1 RAPVAIATA
10 IGDLCARG
18 ADVIVLARGGGSFED
33 LLPFSDERVVRAV
46 AGCSVPVVSA
56 VGHEQDTPLCDL
68 AADVRAST
76 PTAAA
81 RLVVPDLQELRRGLA
96 GLREALHRG
105 AGRAAERHAHRLA
118 VAHERLTR
126 APLLAVER
134 RRARLDTV
142 HARLGAL
149 SPLATLDRG
158 YAIVH
163 RGDELVR
170 SPVQL
175 ESGDALEVRVAEG
188 TFGA

>member
-1 RAPVAIATA
+1 
-10 IGDLCARG
+10 
-18 ADVIVLARGGGSFED
+18 VIVLARGGGSFED

-46 AGCSVPVVSA
+46 AACSVPVVSA

-81 RLVVPDLQELRRGLA
+81 RLVVPDITELRATLVRS
-96 GLREALHRG
+96 RDALHRG
-105 AGRAAERHAHRLA
+105 TQRAAERHAQQLAATHDRL
-118 VAHERLTR
+118 RR

-134 RRARLDTV
+134 RRATLDTL

-149 SPLATLDRG
+149 SPVATLERG

-170 SPVQL
+170 AATQVGQ
-175 ESGDALEVRVAEG
+175 GDSIDVRVADG
-188 TFGA
+188 SFGATVG

>member
-1 RAPVAIATA
+1 
-10 IGDLCARG
+10 
-18 ADVIVLARGGGSFED
+18 
-33 LLPFSDERVVRAV
+33 
-46 AGCSVPVVSA
+46 
-56 VGHEQDTPLCDL
+56 
-68 AADVRAST
+68 T

-158 YAIVH
+158 YAIV
-163 RGDELVR
+163 RRGEEVVRAADQVAPGDEI
-170 SPVQL
+170 
-175 ESGDALEVRVAEG
+175 AVRVADG
-188 TFGA
+188 SFGARVE